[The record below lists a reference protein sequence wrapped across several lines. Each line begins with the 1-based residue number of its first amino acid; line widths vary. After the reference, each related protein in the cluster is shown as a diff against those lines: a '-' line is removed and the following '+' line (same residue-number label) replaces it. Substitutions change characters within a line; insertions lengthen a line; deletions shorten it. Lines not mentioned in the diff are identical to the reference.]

1 MIFEDQGAYY
11 SSVGIAILLK
21 LHIYLLFLKF
31 FFSGSS
37 KIFKKTNEKYPRTL
51 LNYCNM
57 NKKIVFSKTANWFE
71 PKTVHVSELDER
83 CMLRDEI
90 LS

>member
-1 MIFEDQGAYY
+1 LVFLNIFDDPLKK
-11 SSVGIAILLK
+11 ILKRAKKYVIL
-21 LHIYLLFLKF
+21 IRLLFQLK
-31 FFSGSS
+31 S

-83 CMLRDEI
+83 CILRDEI

>member
-1 MIFEDQGAYY
+1 MIFEDQGAHY

-21 LHIYLLFLKF
+21 LDIYLLFLKKIF
-31 FFSGSS
+31 CGSS
-37 KIFKKTNEKYPRTL
+37 KIFKKINEKYPRTL

-71 PKTVHVSELDER
+71 PKTVHMSELDKR

-90 LS
+90 HS